1 MMNNV
6 VLIGRINNDIEKI
19 ENEEKT
25 AYRLMLKVMRN
36 FKNANGEY
44 ETDYIPIELTS
55 YIGSNT
61 FEYCKKN
68 DLIGIKGRIES
79 IEDKAIRVIADRVTF
94 LSSNQK
100 LATQS

>member
-1 MMNNV
+1 MNNV
-6 VLIGRINNDIEKI
+6 VLIGRINNDIEKM
-19 ENEEKT
+19 ESEEKT
-25 AYRLMLKVMRN
+25 SYRLMLKVMRN

-44 ETDYIPIELTS
+44 DTDYIELTS
-55 YIGSNT
+55 YVGSNT